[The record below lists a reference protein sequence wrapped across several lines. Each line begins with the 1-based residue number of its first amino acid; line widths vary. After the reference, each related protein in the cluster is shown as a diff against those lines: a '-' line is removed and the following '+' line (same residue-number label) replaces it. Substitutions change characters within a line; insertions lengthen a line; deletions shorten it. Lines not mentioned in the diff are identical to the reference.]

1 VKRLGFLVCA
11 VGLSLFAAETPAPAV
26 VTKAE
31 FVYPDFTQCYE
42 KNKASIV
49 YFGNTRAVAVDEKHA
64 IAYSKTPPNVP
75 YIKHDYL
82 SHLYLF
88 ESAKP
93 LTPMKLKSTSELKLG
108 EWLVSMNDTALNVV
122 NASKIGRDSQ
132 AHFEF
137 GGVGEPNSIVGGLCC
152 EMYGL
157 GIGDKYYIGSEALKN
172 FMEGKVASYHDLGAR
187 FVEGNESIFVDM
199 IDSNTSKTKLKVGDK
214 ITALNG
220 RKVKT
225 LPEFHEAFMQA
236 KANLKLSATME
247 RNNAWV
253 EENIFVLPPKPEP
266 KPKKA
271 VAPKVSYLES
281 KGFSFSPQLILNEPK
296 RASGA
301 EQSGLKAGDRLLQ
314 INDVKVESKA
324 EADAYM
330 NKNRHKEL
338 NLLFDRND
346 FQFFVTLKR

>member
-1 VKRLGFLVCA
+1 
-11 VGLSLFAAETPAPAV
+11 
-26 VTKAE
+26 
-31 FVYPDFTQCYE
+31 
-42 KNKASIV
+42 
-49 YFGNTRAVAVDEKHA
+49 
-64 IAYSKTPPNVP
+64 
-75 YIKHDYL
+75 
-82 SHLYLF
+82 
-88 ESAKP
+88 
-93 LTPMKLKSTSELKLG
+93 
-108 EWLVSMNDTALNVV
+108 LVSMNETALNVV

-132 AHFEF
+132 ALFEF
-137 GGVGEPNSIVGGLCC
+137 GGIGEPNSIVGGLCC

-220 RKVKT
+220 RHVKT

-236 KANLKLSATME
+236 KANSKLSATME

-266 KPKKA
+266 KPKK
-271 VAPKVSYLES
+271 VVVPKVSYLES

-314 INDVKVESKA
+314 INDMKVESKA

-330 NKNRHKEL
+330 DKNRHKEL